1 MQTLVPKLE
10 MIEIARRGDE
20 IFERVVQPRLRSE
33 DGGKFVAIDI
43 DSESYE
49 IDADDYSAMV
59 RLRDRLEN
67 PEIWLCRA
75 GEKAAYRFGLRSV
88 TGELE

>member
-10 MIEIARRGDE
+10 MEEISRRGDE
-20 IFERVVQPRLRSE
+20 IFERAVQPRLRSE

-43 DSESYE
+43 KSEEYE
-49 IDADDYSAMV
+49 IDADDCSAML
-59 RLRDRLEN
+59 RLRDRLRD

-88 TGELE
+88 TGEFE